1 MSPRKADPPA
11 LEYVLLGL
19 IRLHPSHGYEMFH
32 SLHRDEGIGMI
43 WQVKPAHLY
52 ALLDKLEQMGWLDSH
67 VQTGEGFLPRKTYR
81 ITSTGEQVFQN
92 WMNRPVSAPHRMRQE
107 FLARLYFVMQGTGP
121 QGTGPQDTG
130 PQVTVASMGL
140 IGRQM
145 EACQRWQK
153 DLQIQL
159 ERLPTGAAFER
170 QVLHFRLGQIQAM
183 QEWLIAVR
191 ASFMEQES

>member
-52 ALLDKLEQMGWLDSH
+52 ALLDKLEQMGWLDSQ

-121 QGTGPQDTG
+121 QDTE
-130 PQVTVASMGL
+130 ASMGL
-140 IGRQM
+140 ISRQM